1 MKVLLLSTY
10 EKTGG
15 AAIAA
20 SRLLQALR
28 KSGVD
33 ATMMCRK
40 NLSWWNVDNGL
51 CTIWAGHYE
60 DKGVSRG

>member
-20 SRLLQALR
+20 NRLLQALR

-40 NLSWWNVDNGL
+40 TCRGGRGSL
-51 CTIWAGHYE
+51 
-60 DKGVSRG
+60 SRGAL